1 MRLGRSLCWDGPG
14 PSGMRT
20 RTEMTQTR
28 LMGMEVHRTGRLDHG
43 LLHPWTWLC
52 FGLKLEEKMNAI
64 SLPWWWWITL
74 PPSYSGHRCCY
85 VVAEYVFCSHFAS
98 GILYVYSSKFLFI
111 SDLLRLTICG
121 VNVIDCLLVFNLQQS
136 CTGFY
141 SLTMLS
147 SCYLSNK
154 VAARGVCCCIA
165 CYQWTLSDVCG
176 GMHVLLLDRVH
187 A

>member
-1 MRLGRSLCWDGPG
+1 MTAILLLFAVIVSCWKVRCLWLYFQLCLYYMNDIADLWQVYSMQSDISYYTARCMHLGRSLCWDGPG
-14 PSGMRT
+14 PSGRRT

-28 LMGMEVHRTGRLDHG
+28 LMGMEVHRTGRLDHD

-52 FGLKLEEKMNAI
+52 FGLKLAEKMNAI

-111 SDLLRLTICG
+111 SDLLRL
-121 VNVIDCLLVFNLQQS
+121 QS
-136 CTGFY
+136 V
-141 SLTMLS
+141 MLM
-147 SCYLSNK
+147 L
-154 VAARGVCCCIA
+154 
-165 CYQWTLSDVCG
+165 
-176 GMHVLLLDRVH
+176 
-187 A
+187 